1 MRASICAT
9 DKYGEHADFDDDD
22 DDEWTDAEEE
32 EDIRLTSMIMVMING
47 RNGLLKNDDDDGDDD
62 EQGTWTYHCMAP
74 HNVKFPYLSMDDK
87 SGEN

>member
-9 DKYGEHADFDDDD
+9 DKYGEHADFDD
-22 DDEWTDAEEE
+22 EWTDAEEE
-32 EDIRLTSMIMVMING
+32 DDIRLTSMIIVMING
-47 RNGLLKNDDDDGDDD
+47 RNGLLKNDDDDDDG